1 MILSDR
7 EIQMEIESGGLRFTP
22 AIDDRRI
29 SPSSLDLLLGN
40 VFTLFDPP
48 TPGVETII
56 DIPQIQNLEQ
66 AIRPYGRDINV
77 PDGQS
82 FDLRP
87 GDFILAYTKEFIEIP
102 NYLAARVE
110 GRSSYARVGVS
121 VHQTASTI
129 HATFR
134 GQIRLEISHAGRL
147 SCRLQPGTPICQ
159 LVIEKL
165 SRPAEKTLQ
174 SDFQSDFQD
183 QPANP

>member
-7 EIQMEIESGGLRFTP
+7 EIRMEIESGGIRFTP
-22 AIDDRRI
+22 AVDEGRI

-56 DIPQIQNLEQ
+56 NVSQIRNLEQ
-66 AIRPYGRDINV
+66 VIQDYGREIIV
-77 PDGQS
+77 PDGQYL
-82 FDLRP
+82 DLRP
-87 GDFILAYTKEFIEIP
+87 GDFILSYTREYIEIP

-110 GRSSYARVGVS
+110 GRSSYARIGVS

-129 HATFR
+129 HSTFR
-134 GQIRLEISHAGRL
+134 GQIRLEISHTGHL
-147 SCRLQPGTPICQ
+147 SCRLRPGEPICQ

-174 SDFQSDFQD
+174 SNFQQ
-183 QPANP
+183 QHANP